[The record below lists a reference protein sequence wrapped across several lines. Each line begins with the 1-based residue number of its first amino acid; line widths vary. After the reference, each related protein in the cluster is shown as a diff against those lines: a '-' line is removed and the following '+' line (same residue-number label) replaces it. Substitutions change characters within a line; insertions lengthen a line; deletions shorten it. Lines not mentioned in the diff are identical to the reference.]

1 MDRKHF
7 IFFFVLAT
15 VLCLSACSRV
25 IYPPIVEVHPTITKY
40 RYVYI
45 VPTSGLI
52 SGDIS
57 TSSWAVSTSNASAS
71 RMYSSAAARSYSSS
85 SSNVSIRTT
94 NPADVIS
101 GDLMARGYAV
111 LPELNPDLLDKTMV
125 VNYGET
131 DVVAHNGRIY
141 NAVVLQLRD
150 AKTAEL
156 VSSVKADGQGTRDAI
171 LRALDGVFLVA
182 TPYFKHPTSEQE

>member
-1 MDRKHF
+1 MDRKQLF
-7 IFFFVLAT
+7 SFLIVAT
-15 VLCLSACSRV
+15 VLCLSACSCV
-25 IYPPIVEVHPTITKY
+25 VYAPIVEVRPAITKY

-45 VPTSGLI
+45 VPTSGLV
-52 SGDIS
+52 SGG
-57 TSSWAVSTSNASAS
+57 A
-71 RMYSSAAARSYSSS
+71 SSS
-85 SSNVSIRTT
+85 SWSVSASNSVAVSAYSGTHSSISVNTT

-101 GDLMARGYAV
+101 GDLMARGYAI

-182 TPYFKHPTSEQE
+182 TPYFKHPTTEQE

>member
-1 MDRKHF
+1 MDKKHF

-25 IYPPIVEVHPTITKY
+25 VYAPIVEVHPTITKY

-45 VPTSGLI
+45 VPTSGLTH
-52 SGDIS
+52 G
-57 TSSWAVSTSNASAS
+57 AS
-71 RMYSSAAARSYSSS
+71 YVTTGYGGYTYGGGF
-85 SSNVSIRTT
+85 VGTT

-101 GDLMARGYAV
+101 GDLMARGYAI

-125 VNYGET
+125 INYGET

-182 TPYFKHPTSEQE
+182 TPYFKHPTTEQE